1 MLPIVAPLTFVAM
14 RLLATACLG
23 LLLIL
28 MTFAVVGF
36 GLGLPRYLAASRKP
50 DVWGRR

>member
-1 MLPIVAPLTFVAM
+1 M

-28 MTFAVVGF
+28 MTACTTTPPKNPTGEFVSREVVLEG
-36 GLGLPRYLAASRKP
+36 KT
-50 DVWGRR
+50 

>member
-28 MTFAVVGF
+28 MTACTTTPPMNPTGEFV
-36 GLGLPRYLAASRKP
+36 
-50 DVWGRR
+50 